1 MKREERE
8 VTLESS
14 TGREKK
20 ERGSIF
26 TVRVL
31 QRQVEEIRKV
41 EGVFCLILNIFSL
54 SVDLHTL
61 ETFLS
66 WVLGCA

>member
-8 VTLESS
+8 LTLESS
-14 TGREKK
+14 AGREKK

-31 QRQVEEIRKV
+31 QRQVDER
-41 EGVFCLILNIFSL
+41 
-54 SVDLHTL
+54 T
-61 ETFLS
+61 S
-66 WVLGCA
+66 WTQVKAEWTRD